1 MKKWQI
7 VLIVV
12 FSVVALYW
20 GGLALL
26 FSTIYRKADESSR
39 SAAARNG
46 WTEFLISPEVKDIDL
61 SRVCGYIKVKGAW
74 FPIHQGSCISDD
86 ALESIPSTKG
96 FNVFSTVSGCTIYLI
111 PHSDG
116 CVIDGSK

>member
-26 FSTIYRKADESSR
+26 FSTLDRKADESSR

-46 WTEFLISPEVKDIDL
+46 WTEVLISPEVKDIDL
-61 SRVCGYIKVKGAW
+61 SRVCGCIKVKGAW
-74 FPIHQGSCISDD
+74 FPIHQGSCISD

-96 FNVFSTVSGCTIYLI
+96 FNVFSTDSGCTIYLI
-111 PHSDG
+111 PHSDS

>member
-12 FSVVALYW
+12 FSAVALYW
-20 GGLALL
+20 GGWVLL
-26 FSTIYRKADESSR
+26 FSTLDRKADESSQ

-61 SRVCGYIKVKGAW
+61 SRVCGYITVKGAW
-74 FPIHQGSCISDD
+74 FSIHQGSFISDV
-86 ALESIPSTKG
+86 LEGPPSTKG
-96 FNVFSTVSGCTIYLI
+96 FNVFPTDSGCTIYLI
-111 PHSDG
+111 PHSEG
-116 CVIDGSK
+116 CVIDRSK